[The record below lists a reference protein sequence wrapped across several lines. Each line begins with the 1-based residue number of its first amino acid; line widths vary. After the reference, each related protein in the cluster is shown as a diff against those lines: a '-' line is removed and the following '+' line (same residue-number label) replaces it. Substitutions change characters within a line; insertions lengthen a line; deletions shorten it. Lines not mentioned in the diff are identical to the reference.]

1 MIQRLVPS
9 SRVQRT
15 TQETD
20 EWPSFLRMG
29 AQTTAL
35 PLTSSGTSLA
45 GLIRRRRWSRR
56 RAMDAA
62 PSSSSAAK
70 EESAIFSC
78 HESLGDLSAWW
89 RRTAATLST
98 ADGSAGLLRRDERG
112 GAAGVRVGG
121 ARRGCFGGHGA
132 YHGVMVLIMV
142 LGLNRAGLAG
152 VGKDWMVKVT

>member
-1 MIQRLVPS
+1 
-9 SRVQRT
+9 
-15 TQETD
+15 
-20 EWPSFLRMG
+20 
-29 AQTTAL
+29 
-35 PLTSSGTSLA
+35 
-45 GLIRRRRWSRR
+45 
-56 RAMDAA
+56 MDAA

-98 ADGSAGLLRRDERG
+98 ADGSAGLLGRDERG

-132 YHGVMVLIMV
+132 YYGVMVLIMV

-152 VGKDWMVKVT
+152 VDSTWMVNPLGIFYCVEFYTIASKAAAREPVAPRGQCRLVTLALGLQLKGIITQMMLGKILYQ